1 MSAVKFRSA
10 SVRGRDGGVS
20 VSKNRKSEPIIGDVA
35 ASAIGQWSTGSQ
47 FTRLFVNS
55 QKIRR
60 YGLSFN
66 AGAVYPDFSAKYK
79 KKLASR
85 P

>member
-1 MSAVKFRSA
+1 MSAVKISFRRA
-10 SVRGRDGGVS
+10 FEERGGGVS

-35 ASAIGQWSTGSQ
+35 AASAIGRWSTGSQ

-66 AGAVYPDFSAKYK
+66 AGAA
-79 KKLASR
+79 
-85 P
+85 